1 MPAFP
6 EKESSLLAKLKKYK
20 ANTAGNQQLDEESE
34 SSAAATNAT
43 SKSLPAAKMKS
54 DTSAVSNGDAVNN
67 LSGKSSPV
75 PEPVSSSILLHTHY
89 LSNILTE
96 K

>member
-20 ANTAGNQQLDEESE
+20 ANQAGSQQLDEESE
-34 SSAAATNAT
+34 ASGATGSGGAT
-43 SKSLPAAKMKS
+43 KSTPAAKMKS
-54 DTSAVSNGDAVNN
+54 TDGASSVANGDAVNN

-75 PEPVSSSILLHTHY
+75 PEPVSV
-89 LSNILTE
+89 
-96 K
+96 